1 MSQLAPATYVRFS
14 GTVMICP
21 APCFVHG
28 IQVQTATAAALSI
41 MDGAATVGVFAVSA
55 VSYYPIM
62 APVYTN
68 CSIVAGG
75 TITATVGIG

>member
-14 GTVMICP
+14 GSLMVCP

-28 IQVQTATAAALSI
+28 VQVQTATGAGMSILDGVATIAVFAAA
-41 MDGAATVGVFAVSA
+41 A
-55 VSYYPIM
+55 VSYYPIQ
-62 APVYTN
+62 APALTN

>member
-14 GTVMICP
+14 GTLMVCP

-28 IQVQTATAAALSI
+28 IQVQTATGSGISI
-41 MDGAATVGVFAVSA
+41 LDGAATVGVFAVSA

-62 APVYTN
+62 APCLTN
-68 CSIVAGG
+68 CSIVASG
-75 TITATVGIG
+75 TITATVGVG

>member
-14 GTVMICP
+14 GTLMVCP

-28 IQVQTATAAALSI
+28 IQVQTATGAGISI
-41 MDGAATVGVFAVSA
+41 MDGTATIGVFPVSA

-62 APVYTN
+62 APVFTS

>member
-1 MSQLAPATYVRFS
+1 MSQLAPATYVRFT
-14 GTVMICP
+14 GTLMVCP

-28 IQVQTATAAALSI
+28 IQVQTATGAAVSI

-55 VSYYPIM
+55 VSYYPVA
-62 APVYTN
+62 APCRTN